1 MFALS
6 YTKLTVKQEAFC
18 LHYAK
23 TGNATEAYKIAGYKV
38 KTERSAYAASNK
50 LLKNVKVQERLKE
63 IADEI
68 ASDKIASI
76 KEIQEYLTSVMRREE
91 TESIVVTLSE
101 ETTKYEP
108 DENGT
113 MRKQTVK
120 REIPQVVEIPAKLS
134 DANKAAET
142 LAKMQGGF
150 DTKTK
155 LEIVVPVFDGED
167 DLED

>member
-1 MFALS
+1 MALN
-6 YTKLTVKQEAFC
+6 VKQEAFC

-23 TGNATEAYKIAGYKV
+23 TGNATESYKKAGYEA
-38 KTERSAYAASNK
+38 KTEAAIYSNANR
-50 LLKNVKVQERLKE
+50 LLKNDKVQARLKE
-63 IADEI
+63 LSEEI
-68 ASDKIASI
+68 ASDKIANI
-76 KEIQEYLTSVMRREE
+76 KEIQEYLTSVMRRELK
-91 TESIVVTLSE
+91 ESVVVTLSK
-101 ETTKYEP
+101 ETSKYVP

-120 REIPQVVEIPAKLS
+120 EEVPTIVEIPAALR

-150 DTKTK
+150 DSK
-155 LEIVVPVFDGED
+155 LQLEVVVPVFGGED

>member
-1 MFALS
+1 MALN
-6 YTKLTVKQEAFC
+6 VKQEAFC

-23 TGNATEAYKIAGYKV
+23 TGNATEAYKQAGYNV

-50 LLKNVKVQERLKE
+50 LLKNIKVQARLKE
-63 IADEI
+63 LAEEI

-76 KEIQEYLTSVMRREE
+76 KEIQEYLTSVMRREHK
-91 TESIVVTLSE
+91 ESVVVTVTE
-101 ETTKYEP
+101 EKTYYKP

-113 MRKQTVK
+113 MRKNTEK
-120 REIPQVVEIPAKLS
+120 KETPMIVEIPARLS

-150 DTKTK
+150 DNK
-155 LEIVVPVFDGED
+155 LAVELTVPVFGGE
-167 DLED
+167 EEFEAEEE